1 MTDIRERGHPIRFGI
16 NTPQMWRSWDD
27 MLGLWS
33 RAEVAGWDAAFVV
46 DHFLSDWEGEMGAQ
60 LEAFTLLAAL
70 AREVPRIDF
79 GVYVASVTHK
89 PAAVLAKQAV
99 TLDHLS
105 NGRFILGIGA
115 GWNEREHEAY
125 GIPFPS
131 PSERVDLVGETLE
144 AIRLLESQEVT
155 DYEGTQVRL
164 SRAPFEPKPVNG
176 RMRILI
182 GSRRPR
188 MLGHL
193 ARYGDLWDSA
203 GPVDKVM
210 ADGAALDR
218 ACAEVGRDPDEIVW
232 MHEEIA
238 RGEHATVDGLR
249 ARVAA
254 LAPLGVSFFLVNVW
268 PRSDPSVIED
278 LGVALP
284 GLRQQWNA
292 SPGSSKGSGR
302 DHGATRG

>member
-1 MTDIRERGHPIRFGI
+1 MTDIRERDHPIRFGLT
-16 NTPQMWRSWDD
+16 TPQMWRSWDD
-27 MLGLWS
+27 MLELWS
-33 RAEVAGWDAAFVV
+33 RAEAAGWDAAFVV
-46 DHFLSDWEGEMGAQ
+46 DHFLSDWEGEVGPQ
-60 LEAFTLLAAL
+60 LEAFTLLAGL
-70 AREVPRIDF
+70 AREVPRLDL

-89 PAAVLAKQAV
+89 PAVVLAKQAV

-105 NGRFILGIGA
+105 EGRFIFGVGA
-115 GWNEREHEAY
+115 GWNEREHQAY

-131 PSERVDLVGETLE
+131 PGERVDLVGETLE
-144 AIRLLESQEVT
+144 AIRLLENQEVT
-155 DYEGTQVRL
+155 DYEGAHVRL
-164 SRAPFEPKPVNG
+164 SQAPFEPKPVKG

-193 ARYGDLWDSA
+193 ARHGDLWDAA
-203 GPVDKVM
+203 GDPDKVR

-238 RGEHATVDGLR
+238 RDEHATVEGLK

-254 LAPLGVSFFLVNVW
+254 LAPLGVSFFLVNLW
-268 PRSDPSVIED
+268 PRSDPSLIED
-278 LGVALP
+278 LGAALP
-284 GLRQQWNA
+284 GLRGKW
-292 SPGSSKGSGR
+292 S
-302 DHGATRG
+302 